1 MLQYNFILEI
11 SYNGS
16 DRTVRIMDSIN
27 CNSTPEEVDILKC
40 IVDKE
45 DEKKI
50 LDYPEIT
57 NARVFMGRQF
67 GIQSPVIGY
76 TYGDTEYFIRCLG
89 IFNAPKKISST
100 SKFN

>member
-1 MLQYNFILEI
+1 MPQYNFILEI
-11 SYNGS
+11 SYNNG

-27 CNSTPEEVDILKC
+27 CNSTPEEVDVLSYV
-40 IVDKE
+40 VDKK

-50 LDYPEIT
+50 LDYPEIV
-57 NARVFMGRQF
+57 NARVFNGRQF

>member
-27 CNSTPEEVDILKC
+27 CNSTPEEVDVLTYV
-40 IVDKE
+40 VDKK

-50 LDYPEIT
+50 LDYPEIV
-57 NARVFMGRQF
+57 NARVFNGRQF

-76 TYGDTEYFIRCLG
+76 TYDDTEYFIRCLG